1 MAWRSRFGVAP
12 ASAEI
17 CWSAYS
23 LAGQERLRKWYR
35 LSERTLERIR
45 ALVQKGEV
53 RVSAHGYDELA
64 ADEVQIRDV
73 VEGLASAVVIED
85 YPEYSKGPCVLVLQR
100 DGADRP
106 VHVVWGIPAG
116 RETPAVVVTAYCPD
130 PTKWDETWQRR
141 RR

>member
-1 MAWRSRFGVAP
+1 MGQSRPAIIHRFGSGLATPTPGREQPSGPTSGRQSAQNRGVA
-12 ASAEI
+12 
-17 CWSAYS
+17 
-23 LAGQERLRKWYR
+23 
-35 LSERTLERIR
+35 
-45 ALVQKGEV
+45 
-53 RVSAHGYDELA
+53 H
-64 ADEVQIRDV
+64 V

-130 PTKWDETWQRR
+130 PAKWDETWQRR